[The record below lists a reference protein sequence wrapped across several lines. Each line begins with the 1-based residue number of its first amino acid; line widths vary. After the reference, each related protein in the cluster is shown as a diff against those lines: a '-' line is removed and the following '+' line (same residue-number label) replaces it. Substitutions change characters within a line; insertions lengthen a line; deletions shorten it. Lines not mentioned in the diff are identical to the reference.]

1 MIKVTGDVDLV
12 KLSQVKRVVPS
23 WNFWQFSQKNTSST
37 VKEVKTVFFF
47 IHDLEENKEESLMDG
62 PFIRDHCSSIL
73 KIY

>member
-47 IHDLEENKEESLMDG
+47 HS
-62 PFIRDHCSSIL
+62 
-73 KIY
+73 